1 MACFGVC
8 LRYPVVFMAD
18 NPEAQP
24 TPGPVQPPEGRLDS
38 WKEIAAYLG
47 RGIRTVQRWE
57 REEGLPVHRLA
68 HEKRG
73 SIYAR
78 REELAAWW
86 ESRRL
91 TLAAPPTSDAVDA
104 PVAPR
109 LERVTWTTALT
120 SWPALSSDARL
131 IAYVSDAGQDGTTPQ
146 IWIQQIGGAALR
158 LTNGER
164 EYSHLSFSPD
174 DTRIIFTASDDS
186 GPNVYEVP
194 TLGGEPRLLQRG
206 ASRGRIS
213 PDGLWL
219 ACVPHDAAGIRV
231 AARGGAGFRTV
242 ASEMVDVACATWLPD
257 SRSVLVHARPDPALE
272 ADWWIVPMDGG
283 SPTNTG
289 VVQRFREAGMFTVPT
304 GVAWVDDS
312 LVFSAA
318 GAQGVSLYRQR
329 LAASTF
335 QPAGAPE
342 RLTAGSESAWLPT
355 AAAGRLAFFSSRADA
370 NLWSVALDAASGIA
384 HGPLRRMT
392 RGPFPLGYLTV
403 TNDFRTLAYFSFRLG
418 NGDVFLR
425 DLRTGSE
432 RVLADGPAG
441 AKGYPAISP
450 SGSLLAYGMRM
461 PGGGRALRPIF
472 VACLP
477 DGTWRTLGDDCGGRP
492 REWVD
497 ERRLIIERFARLNSI
512 ALIDTE
518 TGDQHELLESAE
530 RSVSNPRL
538 SPDRRWIAFD
548 ASRPGEPASVFVSPF
563 REQPIPESEWVVV
576 DRSASHPFWSADGRL
591 LYYTPT
597 GTNPLVRSAVRARH
611 FASASGLVEG
621 EPIAVYA
628 STEMLMPA
636 YLPGTA
642 PIATPDQII
651 LVLGDF
657 RGDVWLMDLDPHSN
671 KVAGN
676 SR

>member
-1 MACFGVC
+1 MHDDPQAK
-8 LRYPVVFMAD
+8 
-18 NPEAQP
+18 P
-24 TPGPVQPPEGRLDS
+24 TQGSDEPLEGRLDS

-47 RGIRTVQRWE
+47 RGVRTVQRWE

-86 ESRRL
+86 ESRRR
-91 TLAAPPTSDAVDA
+91 TLAAPSTFDAGHAAAA
-104 PVAPR
+104 PL
-109 LERVTWTTALT
+109 LERVTWTAALT
-120 SWPALSSDARL
+120 SWPALSSDARM

-146 IWIQQIGGAALR
+146 IWIQQMGGAALR

-164 EYSHLSFSPD
+164 EYSHLSFSPE

-186 GPNVYEVP
+186 GPSVYEVP

-219 ACVPHDAAGIRV
+219 ASVPHDAVGIRV
-231 AARGGAGFRTV
+231 ADRGGAGFRTV
-242 ASEMVDVACATWLPD
+242 APEMVDVACATWLPD
-257 SRSVLVHARPDPALE
+257 SRSVLVHARPDPAVE
-272 ADWWIVPMDGG
+272 PDWWIVPMDGG

-289 VVQRFREAGMFTVPT
+289 VVQRFREAGMFTLPS
-304 GVAWVDDS
+304 GAAWMDDS

-318 GAQGVSLYRQR
+318 GPGGVSLYRQR
-329 LAASTF
+329 LLASTF

-342 RLTAGSESAWLPT
+342 RLTSGGETTSLPT
-355 AAAGRLAFFSSRADA
+355 AAAGRLAFLSSRADG

-384 HGPLRRMT
+384 HGPLGRMT
-392 RGPFPLGYLTV
+392 RGLAPLGFLTI

-450 SGSLLAYGMRM
+450 GGSLLAYGLRM

-472 VACLP
+472 VASLL
-477 DGTWRTLGDDCGGRP
+477 DGAWRQLGEDCGGRP

-497 ERRLIIERFARLNSI
+497 ERRLVIERFARLNSI

-518 TGDQHELLESAE
+518 TGDQRELLRSAE

-548 ASRPGEPASVFVSPF
+548 ATRPGEPVNVFVSPF
-563 REQPIPESEWVVV
+563 RELLIPESEWVEV

-611 FASASGLVEG
+611 FASASGVVEG
-621 EPIAVYA
+621 EPIAVYS
-628 STEMLMPA
+628 STDMLMPA

-671 KVAGN
+671 KDAGS

>member
-1 MACFGVC
+1 MHDE
-8 LRYPVVFMAD
+8 PIED
-18 NPEAQP
+18 
-24 TPGPVQPPEGRLDS
+24 RLDS

-57 REEGLPVHRLA
+57 REEGLPVHRLV

-73 SIYAR
+73 SVYAR
-78 REELAAWW
+78 KEELAAWW

-91 TLAAPPTSDAVDA
+91 TLAAPPTRDAYEA
-104 PVAPR
+104 PAAPR

-174 DTRIIFTASDDS
+174 DTRIIFTSSDDA
-186 GPNVYEVP
+186 GPNVYEVT

-206 ASRGRIS
+206 ASRGRFS
-213 PDGLWL
+213 PDGHWF
-219 ACVPHDAAGIRV
+219 ACVPRDAAGIRV
-231 AARGGAGFRTV
+231 AARGGAGCRTV
-242 ASEMVDVACATWLPD
+242 APGMVDVACATWLPD
-257 SRSVLVHARPDPALE
+257 SRSVIVHARPDPALE

-289 VVQRFREAGMFTVPT
+289 VVQRFREAGLFTVPL
-304 GVAWVDDS
+304 GVTWVDDS

-318 GAQGVSLYRQR
+318 GAQGIGLYRQR
-329 LAASTF
+329 LAVSTF
-335 QPAGAPE
+335 QPAGDPE
-342 RLTAGSESAWLPT
+342 RLTAGGEAAWLPT
-355 AAAGRLAFFSSRADA
+355 VAAAGRLAFLSLRADS
-370 NLWSVALDAASGIA
+370 NLWSVALEAPGNVA
-384 HGPLRRMT
+384 HGALRRMT
-392 RGPFPLGYLTV
+392 RGPLPTGFLTV
-403 TNDFRTLAYFSFRLG
+403 TNDFRTLVYSSFRLG
-418 NGDVFLR
+418 GGDIFFR
-425 DLRTGSE
+425 DLHTGSE
-432 RVLADGPAG
+432 RVITDGPAG
-441 AKGYPAISP
+441 ANGYPAISP
-450 SGSLLAYGMRM
+450 AGFQLAYGIRM
-461 PGGGRALRPIF
+461 PEGGRALRPI
-472 VACLP
+472 VIVSLS
-477 DGTWRTLGDDCGGRP
+477 DGTWRKLGEDCGGRP

-518 TGDQHELLESAE
+518 TGHQYELLESAE
-530 RSVSNPRL
+530 RSISNPRL

-548 ASRPGEPASVFVSPF
+548 ASHPGEPARTGGSRAIGVCVAAF
-563 REQPIPESEWVVV
+563 REQPIPESDWVVV

-597 GTNPLVRSAVRARH
+597 GTNPLVRTAIRARH
-611 FASASGLVEG
+611 FASTSGLVEG
-621 EPIAVYA
+621 EPISVYA
-628 STEMLMPA
+628 SKEMLMPA

-657 RGDVWLMDLDPHSN
+657 RGDIWLMELDPQAN
-671 KVAGN
+671 KVTSN
-676 SR
+676 IR

>member
-1 MACFGVC
+1 MQGSDES
-8 LRYPVVFMAD
+8 PD
-18 NPEAQP
+18 
-24 TPGPVQPPEGRLDS
+24 GRLDS

-47 RGIRTVQRWE
+47 RGVRTVQRWE

-91 TLAAPPTSDAVDA
+91 TLAAPATPDAVDA
-104 PVAPR
+104 AVGSR

-131 IAYVSDAGQDGTTPQ
+131 IAYVSDGGQDGTTPQ

-206 ASRGRIS
+206 ASRGRMS

-219 ACVPHDAAGIRV
+219 ACVPRDAVGIRI
-231 AARGGAGFRTV
+231 AACGGAGFRTV
-242 ASEMVDVACATWLPD
+242 ASQLVDVACATWLPD
-257 SRSVLVHARPDPALE
+257 SRSVAIHARPEPALE
-272 ADWWIVPMDGG
+272 PDWWIVPIDGRP
-283 SPTNTG
+283 PTNTG
-289 VVQRFREAGMFTVPT
+289 LVQRFRQAGMFTVPS
-304 GVAWVDDS
+304 GAAWVDDS
-312 LVFSAA
+312 LVFTAA
-318 GAQGVSLYRQR
+318 GRPGVCLYRQR
-329 LAASTF
+329 IVPSTF

-342 RLTAGSESAWLPT
+342 QLTAGNESAWLPS
-355 AAAGRLAFFSSRADA
+355 ASAGRLAFLSSRADM
-370 NLWSVALDAASGIA
+370 NLWSVAVDLVSGVA
-384 HGPLRRMT
+384 HGPLRRVT
-392 RGPFPLGYLTV
+392 RGPAPLGYLSV
-403 TNDFRTLAYFSFRLG
+403 TNDFHTLAYFSYRPG
-418 NGDVFLR
+418 HGEVFLR
-425 DLRTGSE
+425 DLQTGSE

-441 AKGYPAISP
+441 EKGYPAISP
-450 SGSLLAYGMRM
+450 SGSLLAYGVSM
-461 PGGGRALRPIF
+461 PGGERALRPIF
-472 VACLP
+472 IVCLP
-477 DGTWRTLGDDCGGRP
+477 DGTSRTLGDDCGGRP

-497 ERRLIIERFARLNSI
+497 EHRLIIERFARLNSI

-518 TGDQHELLESAE
+518 TGDQCELLQSAE
-530 RSVSNPRL
+530 RSVRNPRM
-538 SPDRRWIAFD
+538 SPDRQWITFD
-548 ASRPGEPASVFVSPF
+548 ASRPGESAGVFVSRF
-563 REQPIPESEWVVV
+563 QERLVPESDWIVV

-597 GTNPLVRSAVRARH
+597 GTNPLVRSEVRGRH
-611 FASASGLVEG
+611 FASESGLVDD
-621 EPIAVYA
+621 EPFMVYA
-628 STEMLMPA
+628 STEMMMPA
-636 YLPGTA
+636 YFPGTA
-642 PIATPDQII
+642 PIATPEEII

-657 RGDVWLMDLDPHSN
+657 RGDVWLMDLDPHH
-671 KVAGN
+671 
-676 SR
+676 

>member
-1 MACFGVC
+1 MRDA
-8 LRYPVVFMAD
+8 PKA
-18 NPEAQP
+18 PP
-24 TPGPVQPPEGRLDS
+24 TPASGQSPEDRLDS
-38 WKEIAAYLG
+38 WKEIASYLG

-86 ESRRL
+86 ESRRIA
-91 TLAAPPTSDAVDA
+91 LAAPPISEAADAL
-104 PVAPR
+104 VAPG

-174 DTRIIFTASDDS
+174 DTRIVFTATDDS

-194 TLGGEPRLLQRG
+194 ALGGEPRVLQRG

-213 PDGLWL
+213 PDGLWVV
-219 ACVPHDAAGIRV
+219 CVPHDAAGIRV

-242 ASEMVDVACATWLPD
+242 APELVDVACVTWLPD
-257 SRSVLVHARPDPALE
+257 SRSVVVHSRPNPALE
-272 ADWWIVPMDGG
+272 PDWWIVPMDGAA
-283 SPTNTG
+283 PTNTG
-289 VVQRFREAGMFTVPT
+289 VAQRFREAGQFTVPT
-304 GVAWVDDS
+304 SVAWVGDS
-312 LVFSAA
+312 LVFTAA
-318 GAQGVSLYRQR
+318 GSQGVCLFRQR
-329 LAASTF
+329 LVALTF

-342 RLTAGSESAWLPT
+342 RLTAGSESAWLP
-355 AAAGRLAFFSSRADA
+355 AFAAGRLAFLISRADF
-370 NLWSVALDAASGIA
+370 NLWSVAVDATSGIA

-392 RGPFPLGYLTV
+392 RGPSPLGYLSV
-403 TNDFRTLAYFSFRLG
+403 TNDFGTLVYFSFRLG

-425 DLRTGSE
+425 NLRTGSE
-432 RVLADGPAG
+432 KALADGPAEP
-441 AKGYPAISP
+441 KGYPAISP
-450 SGSLLAYGMRM
+450 SGCLLAYGTRM

-472 VACLP
+472 VADLP
-477 DGTWRTLGDDCGGRP
+477 DERWRKLGEDCRGRP
-492 REWVD
+492 RQWVD
-497 ERRLIIERFARLNSI
+497 ERRLVIERFARLNSI
-512 ALIDTE
+512 AVIETD
-518 TGDQHELLESAE
+518 TGDQHDLLASAD

-538 SPDRRWIAFD
+538 SPDRQWIAFD
-548 ASRPGEPASVFVSPF
+548 ASRPSGPASVFVAPF
-563 REQPIPESEWVVV
+563 RDQPIPESEWMVVE
-576 DRSASHPFWSADGRL
+576 RSASHPFWSADGRL

-597 GTNPLVRSAVRARH
+597 GTNPLIRSAVRARR

-621 EPIAVYA
+621 DAIAVYA

-657 RGDVWLMDLDPHSN
+657 RGDVWLMELEALS
-671 KVAGN
+671 
-676 SR
+676 

>member
-1 MACFGVC
+1 MHDGPKA
-8 LRYPVVFMAD
+8 R
-18 NPEAQP
+18 P
-24 TPGPVQPPEGRLDS
+24 TPGSDESLASRLDS

-91 TLAAPPTSDAVDA
+91 TLAAPPAADAVDA

-109 LERVTWTTALT
+109 LERVTWTAALT

-131 IAYVSDAGQDGTTPQ
+131 VAYVSDAGQDGTTPQ
-146 IWIQQIGGAALR
+146 IWIQQPGGGALQ

-164 EYSHLSFSPD
+164 EYSHLSFSPE

-186 GPNVYEVP
+186 GPSVYEVP

-219 ACVPHDAAGIRV
+219 ACVPHDAAGIQV
-231 AARGGAGFRTV
+231 AARGGVGFRTV
-242 ASEMVDVACATWLPD
+242 ASELVDVACAAWLPD

-272 ADWWIVPMDGG
+272 ADWWVVPIDGG
-283 SPTNTG
+283 RPANTG
-289 VVQRFREAGMFTVPT
+289 VVQLCREAGLFTIPT
-304 GVAWVDDS
+304 GVEWVDDA

-318 GAQGVSLYRQR
+318 GGPAGVHLYRQR
-329 LAASTF
+329 MVPSTF

-342 RLTAGSESAWLPT
+342 RLTSGSESAWLPA
-355 AAAGRLAFFSSRADA
+355 AAAGRLAFVSARADA
-370 NLWSVALDAASGIA
+370 NLWSVALDGASGIA

-392 RGPFPLGYLTV
+392 RGPYPLGYLSV
-403 TNDFRTLAYFSFRLG
+403 SNDFRTLAYFSFRLG
-418 NGDVFLR
+418 HGDVFLR
-425 DLRTGSE
+425 DLQTGSE
-432 RVLADGPAG
+432 RVLAEGSAG
-441 AKGYPAISP
+441 EKGYPAISP
-450 SGSLLAYGMRM
+450 SGRLLAYGLRM
-461 PGGGRALRPIF
+461 PESGRASRPI
-472 VACLP
+472 VVVCLP
-477 DGTWRTLGDDCGGRP
+477 DGTWRHLGDDCGGRP

-497 ERRLIIERFARLNSI
+497 ERRLVIERYARLNSI
-512 ALIDTE
+512 AVIDTE
-518 TGDQHELLESAE
+518 TGDQRELLESAE
-530 RSVSNPRL
+530 RSVRNPRL
-538 SPDRRWIAFD
+538 SPDRRWVAFD
-548 ASRPGEPASVFVSPF
+548 VSRPSEPASVCVSPF
-563 REQPIPESEWVVV
+563 RDQPIPESEWLVV

-597 GTNPLVRSAVRARH
+597 GTNPLLRSAVRARH
-611 FASASGLVEG
+611 FAAASGLVEG

-628 STEMLMPA
+628 SHDMLMPA

-671 KVAGN
+671 MAASN

>member
-1 MACFGVC
+1 MGD
-8 LRYPVVFMAD
+8 YPD
-18 NPEAQP
+18 AQP
-24 TPGPVQPPEGRLDS
+24 AAGSVPTPEGRLDS

-91 TLAAPPTSDAVDA
+91 TLAVAATPDAV
-104 PVAPR
+104 VASASPR
-109 LERVTWTTALT
+109 LERVTFTTALT

-174 DTRIIFTASDDS
+174 DTRIIFTASDAA
-186 GPNVYEVP
+186 GPNVYEVT
-194 TLGGEPRLLQRG
+194 TLGGEPRLLQTA
-206 ASRGRIS
+206 ASRGSIS
-213 PDGLWL
+213 PDGRWL
-219 ACVPHDAAGIRV
+219 ACVPHDAVGIRV
-231 AARGGAGFRTV
+231 AARGGAGVRTV
-242 ASEMVDVACATWLPD
+242 APGMVDVSCATWLPD
-257 SRSVLVHARPDPALE
+257 SRSVIVHARPDPALE

-283 SPTNTG
+283 PSTNTG
-289 VVQRFREAGMFTVPT
+289 VVQRFREAGLFTVPL

-318 GAQGVSLYRQR
+318 GAHGIGLYRQR
-329 LAASTF
+329 LATSTF
-335 QPAGAPE
+335 QPAGGPE
-342 RLTAGSESAWLPT
+342 RLTAGGEAAWLPT
-355 AAAGRLAFFSSRADA
+355 AAAAAGRLAFLSLRADS
-370 NLWSVALDAASGIA
+370 NLWSVALEATG
-384 HGPLRRMT
+384 GRTTGLPRRMT
-392 RGPFPLGYLTV
+392 RGPLPTGFLTV
-403 TNDFRTLAYFSFRLG
+403 TSDFRTLAYTSYRFG
-418 NGDVFLR
+418 DGDVFLR
-425 DLRTGSE
+425 DLHTGSE

-441 AKGYPAISP
+441 AKGYSAISP
-450 SGSLLAYGMRM
+450 GGRLLAYGIRM
-461 PGGGRALRPIF
+461 PEAGRALRPI
-472 VACLP
+472 VIVSLP
-477 DGTWRTLGDDCGGRP
+477 DGTWRKLGEDCGGRP

-548 ASRPGEPASVFVSPF
+548 ASRAGEPARTGGSGSTSVCVARF
-563 REQPIPESEWVVV
+563 RGQPIPEPEWVVV

-597 GTNPLVRSAVRARH
+597 GTNPVVRSAIRARH

-621 EPIAVYA
+621 EPVAVYA
-628 STEMLMPA
+628 SHEMLMPA
-636 YLPGTA
+636 YLSGTA

-657 RGDVWLMDLDPHSN
+657 RGDIWLMELAPE
-671 KVAGN
+671 
-676 SR
+676 RRL